1 MTIEETAMHR
11 KETLNDF
18 GDELARLE
26 GEIGRLRLTRESL
39 TYRLEQRVRERDRVA
54 RHLASLALEEVG
66 DGLDGAA

>member
-1 MTIEETAMHR
+1 MTSH
-11 KETLNDF
+11 KETLILL

-26 GEIGRLRLTRESL
+26 AEIGRLRLTRERT

-54 RHLASLALEEVG
+54 RHLASLAQEEVG